1 METIWL
7 RKCGNFLGGPVVNLP
22 CNEGDVGLIPGQGAK
37 IPQFHIL
44 HSNQDHMLHL
54 PSPRALE
61 PVCHNQSLCHN
72 KRAHIMQQR
81 SCARKLK
88 PNAAK

>member
-37 IPQFHIL
+37 IPH
-44 HSNQDHMLHL
+44 
-54 PSPRALE
+54 PA
-61 PVCHNQSLCHN
+61 
-72 KRAHIMQQR
+72 
-81 SCARKLK
+81 
-88 PNAAK
+88 